1 MSTCTLLADIN
12 DQLFQSPQELGS
24 IWGEIRDDVQRLGG
38 EVVDSYV
45 LLGDYDVQIVF
56 KADDGD
62 AVFQIS
68 MAIQRHGLNTKT
80 MRSVPI
86 ERLGELV
93 DDV

>member
-1 MSTCTLLADIN
+1 MSTYTLLADIN
-12 DQLFQSPQELGS
+12 DQQFQSPQELGS

-56 KADDGD
+56 TADDED